1 MGYKP
6 MCDATSSCPA
16 VRAVLSVICDVFGF
30 AFARQGQLEAIVP
43 ALHGHDVFIRM
54 ATGAGKSI
62 CMFSVPLAYS
72 SSAIAVIFSPL
83 NALMD
88 EQVCYFISNGLSILM
103 YHMQVLKLQSLG
115 VKAIRVGA
123 HNTCLYEEVKSGNY
137 RISKG
142 FD

>member
-1 MGYKP
+1 M
-6 MCDATSSCPA
+6 SSCQSCPI
-16 VRAVLSVICDVFGF
+16 SCDVFGF
-30 AFARQGQLEAIVP
+30 ASARQGQLEAIVP

-72 SSAIAVIFSPL
+72 SSATAVIFSPL

-88 EQVCYFISNGLSILM
+88 EQVCYSSLMVCLFLM
-103 YHMQVLKLQSLG
+103 YHIQVLKLQSLG

-123 HNTCLYEEVKSGNY
+123 HNICMK
-137 RISKG
+137 K
-142 FD
+142 

>member
-6 MCDATSSCPA
+6 MCDSGCRSIDALSSCPA
-16 VRAVLSVICDVFGF
+16 VRAVLLVIRDVFGF
-30 AFARQGQLEAIVP
+30 GSVRPGQLEAIIP
-43 ALHGHDVFIRM
+43 ALHGHDVFVRM

-88 EQVCYFISNGLSILM
+88 EQVCNFIFSASFYCFICRYLSS
-103 YHMQVLKLQSLG
+103 SL
-115 VKAIRVGA
+115 
-123 HNTCLYEEVKSGNY
+123 LE
-137 RISKG
+137 
-142 FD
+142 